1 MFIDKLAVVN
11 AALSTIGDSGLTDL
25 QEDHAYRDLIL
36 QFLGEITDEVCSRG
50 YWFNQEITRLYPDAN
65 SKMIYVPT
73 DVYSIVAL
81 QTRGFSV
88 TQMGRRMYNSARHT
102 YEWTHPILVRLTR
115 KFDYEDLPYDASRAI
130 RDETIVRFQGRID
143 ADRETK
149 ADCMR
154 VAALSKEELMR
165 KDLQHQKHN
174 MLIRPGMEQNAFD
187 AISIG
192 MGDNSPFPGPNYR
205 TPF

>member
-25 QEDHAYRDLIL
+25 QEDHAYRDLIV
-36 QFLGEITDEVCSRG
+36 QFLGEVTDEICSKG
-50 YWFNQEITRLYPDAN
+50 YWFNQEYTRLQPDAN
-65 SKMIYVPT
+65 SKFIYVPT

-81 QTRGFSV
+81 HTRGFSV
-88 TQMGRRMYNSARHT
+88 AQLGRRMYNSTRQT
-102 YEWTHPILVRLTR
+102 YEWTHPLHVRLTR
-115 KFDYEDLPYDASRAI
+115 KFDFDDLPYDAQRAI

-149 ADCMR
+149 ADVMR
-154 VAALSKEELMR
+154 VAQLSKEELLR

-174 MLIRPGMEQNAFD
+174 MLVRPGMEQNAYD
-187 AISIG
+187 AIGYG
-192 MGDNSPFPGPNYR
+192 MGDNSPFPGPNVR
-205 TPF
+205 MVF

>member
-36 QFLGEITDEVCSRG
+36 QFLTEVTDEICSRG
-50 YWFNQEITRLYPDAN
+50 YWFNQEVTRLYPDAN
-65 SKMIYVPT
+65 SKFVYVPN

-81 QTRGFSV
+81 HGRGFEV
-88 TQMGRRMYNSARHT
+88 TQMGRRMYDSRRQT
-102 YEWTHPILVRLTR
+102 YEWNHPLAVRLTR
-115 KFDYEDLPYDASRAI
+115 RFDFEDLPYDAARAI

-149 ADCMR
+149 ADVMR

-174 MLIRPGMEQNAFD
+174 MLHRPGMEQNAFD
-187 AISIG
+187 AIAIG
-192 MGDNSPFPGPNYR
+192 MGDNSPFPGPNIKS
-205 TPF
+205 F